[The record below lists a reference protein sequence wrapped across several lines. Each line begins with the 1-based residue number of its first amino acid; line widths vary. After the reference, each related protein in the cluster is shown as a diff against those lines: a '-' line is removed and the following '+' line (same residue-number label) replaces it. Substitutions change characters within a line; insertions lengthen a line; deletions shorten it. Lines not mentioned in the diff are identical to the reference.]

1 MNELDKSN
9 FEDYHYPEPQLG
21 WVYVLKLENQK
32 IYVGK
37 SHNPKERIKKHL
49 LGQGCEFT
57 KTYKPI
63 KIIGIVPI
71 TDNLD
76 LENSLTLYYAFLYG
90 IENVRGGNYAQKDLS
105 ENRLLKFKNELQQA
119 YGES

>member
-9 FEDYHYPEPQLG
+9 FEDYNYPEPQLG

-57 KTYKPI
+57 KIHKPI
-63 KIIGIVPI
+63 KILGIVPI
-71 TDNLD
+71 TDNLY
-76 LENSLTLYYAFLYG
+76 LENELTIYYASLYG
-90 IENVRGGNYAQKDLS
+90 IDNVRGGDYAQKDLS
-105 ENRLLKFKNELQQA
+105 ENRLLKFRNELQQA